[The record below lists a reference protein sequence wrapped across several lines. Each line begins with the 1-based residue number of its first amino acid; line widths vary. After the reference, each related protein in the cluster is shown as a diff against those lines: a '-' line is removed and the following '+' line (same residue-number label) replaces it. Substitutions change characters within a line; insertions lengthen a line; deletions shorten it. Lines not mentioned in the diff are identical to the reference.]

1 MAKKIAYVG
10 YFSNTNNKLNGIE
23 KTVYLFCLMSH
34 SITIKDKQFK
44 PFITHD
50 KILLQ
55 VKKIAD
61 QINDLHKNDFPLF
74 LVILNGSFMF
84 ASDLLRE
91 IHVPCEISFTKLAS
105 YEGIRSKNQISNLIG
120 LVEDIKNRNVVI
132 IEDIVDTGQT
142 INTVYQ
148 MLVHGGVKD
157 VKVATAL
164 LKPKV
169 YKGQV
174 KIDYIGFEI
183 PNNFV
188 VGYGLDYDGQGRNLK
203 DIYVLV

>member
-1 MAKKIAYVG
+1 
-10 YFSNTNNKLNGIE
+10 
-23 KTVYLFCLMSH
+23 MSDT
-34 SITIKDKQFK
+34 ITIKDKQFK
-44 PFITHD
+44 PFIKHD
-50 KILLQ
+50 EILSQ
-55 VKKIAD
+55 VKKIAN
-61 QINDLHKNDFPLF
+61 QINHVHKNDFPLF

-91 IHVPCEISFTKLAS
+91 VNVPCEISFIKLAS
-105 YEGIRSKNQISNLIG
+105 YEGTQSTNQLSNLIG
-120 LVEDIKNRNVVI
+120 LVEDIENRNVII

-142 INTVYQ
+142 INKVYQ
-148 MLVHGGVKD
+148 TLVNGGVKV

-164 LKPKV
+164 LKPQV
-169 YKGQV
+169 YQGEF